1 MRVTILMENEAGRD
15 DLHFEHGLAIWI
27 EIGDHTILFDTG
39 ASAAFVENA
48 ERLGIDLS
56 TADAIVISHG
66 HYDHTGG
73 LAAVAQIA
81 RGAAI
86 FTGRDA
92 TVPKYA
98 RRDTGLSEI
107 GLDHQTINAVAH
119 RLRVAQDGQA
129 LVPGVTVLSDFP
141 TDSPLPMDNERL
153 LVRGDEGMVP
163 DPFTDEIA
171 LLIDTDSGPVLIS
184 GCSHRGIGNIV
195 AKALKQTSRLAAVI
209 GGFHLLKEPD
219 ERVVEIAGA
228 LKDVPQVYGAH
239 CTGGHALDLLR
250 SQLGPHVQGFH
261 GGSVIEI
268 G

>member
-1 MRVTILMENEAGRD
+1 MENEAGRD
-15 DLHFEHGLAIWI
+15 DLHAEHGLAIWI
-27 EIGDHTILFDTG
+27 EIGEHTILFDTG
-39 ASAAFVENA
+39 ASTAFLENA
-48 ERLGIDLS
+48 EHLGVDVS

-66 HYDHTGG
+66 HYDHVGG

-81 RGAAI
+81 PGAAI

-107 GLDHQTINAVAH
+107 GLDHQTINAIAH

-129 LVPGVTVLSDFP
+129 LVPDVTVLCDFP
-141 TDSPLPMDNERL
+141 ADFPLPTDNERL
-153 LVRGDEGMVP
+153 LVRGDAGMVQ

-171 LLIDTDSGPVLIS
+171 LLIDTNSGPVLIS

-195 AKALKQTSRLAAVI
+195 AKALKQTGRLAAVI
-209 GGFHLLKEPD
+209 GGFHLLKETD

-228 LKDVPQVYGAH
+228 LKDVPQIYGAH
-239 CTGGHALDLLR
+239 CTGDHALDLLR
-250 SQLGPHVQGFH
+250 SQLGPQVQAFH